1 MTGTVKIDENYIS
14 NDINRFSMVLIE
26 ISAFVAFISS
36 SADACDPASLANSG
50 GLIFN
55 HCSAVYAADKFRC
68 Y

>member
-26 ISAFVAFISS
+26 ISAFVAFISF
-36 SADACDPASLANSG
+36 SADACDLARLASCG
-50 GLIFN
+50 GQILN
-55 HCSAVYAADKFRC
+55 HCSAMCAADKFRC